1 VKRAAVALAGAA
13 LLVAFAALRLV
24 EIRPRNLLDSNPFRR
39 TLSPFD
45 GAAFALLERCAGS
58 IPPGASVA
66 VEAPSRRPGDSAYCM
81 LLARGLLPNRDV
93 RVAGPPGGPDGWT
106 PQFLI
111 VLGSRQADVDGL
123 LLLRTPEGTVWRL
136 HE

>member
-24 EIRPRNLLDSNPFRR
+24 ETRPRNLPESNPFRR

-45 GAAFALLERCAGS
+45 GAAFALLERCSGS
-58 IPPGASVA
+58 IPQGAAVA

-81 LLARGLLPNRDV
+81 LLARGLLPGRDV
-93 RVAGPPGGPDGWT
+93 RVASPPGAPDGWM

-111 VLGSRQADVDGL
+111 MLGSRQPDVAGR

-136 HE
+136 RE

>member
-24 EIRPRNLLDSNPFRR
+24 ETRPRNLPDSNPFRR

-45 GAAFALLERCAGS
+45 GAAFALLERCSGS
-58 IPPGASVA
+58 IPPGAAVA
-66 VEAPSRRPGDSAYCM
+66 VEAPSRRSGDSAYCM
-81 LLARGLLPNRDV
+81 LLARGLLPGRDV
-93 RVAGPPGGPDGWT
+93 RVARPPGAPDGWT

-111 VLGSRQADVDGL
+111 VLGSRQADVAGQ